1 MNDSLAQHAAQTPS
15 PATGSRQAT
24 HSVGSAMSSASL
36 AACDH
41 APCAKRNAP
50 RKWVEMERDG
60 DAWAS
65 MGAKA
70 SAGIIDSQAAKHGG
84 TDAWIAPASI
94 PGLISP
100 RRAGES
106 PAGRRAGYGPGNRAS
121 R

>member
-50 RKWVEMERDG
+50 RKWVERERDG

-65 MGAKA
+65 MGDKA
-70 SAGIIDSQAAKHGG
+70 SVMVVAAQAAKHGG
-84 TDAWIAPASI
+84 TDAWIAPAGTHFGI
-94 PGLISP
+94 QKM
-100 RRAGES
+100 
-106 PAGRRAGYGPGNRAS
+106 PAG
-121 R
+121 